1 MRGRVLGTE
10 TWLLGREDLILH
22 LCLHI
27 IHSGRTAPLL
37 WFVEL
42 DGLLRE
48 AAIDWAALALRLS
61 PFDRLGYTAQHA
73 FALGHFL
80 RGRYQEAANAAR
92 RAVQSNPGFSVSH
105 SLLVAPLVKLGL
117 MDEARAVATRV
128 LALQPSFNGGGFLAA
143 LAVPAALAEPL
154 TAAWRDAGLPV

>member
-1 MRGRVLGTE
+1 MEHDRVTAFDAFERARALSPSSSFTLFFGSLALGYA
-10 TWLLGREDLILH
+10 G
-22 LCLHI
+22 
-27 IHSGRTAPLL
+27 
-37 WFVEL
+37 
-42 DGLLRE
+42 E
-48 AAIDWAALALRLS
+48 AERAIDWAALALRLS

-128 LALQPSFNGGGFLAA
+128 LELQPSFNGGGFLAA

-154 TAAWRDAGLPV
+154 TSAWRDAGLPA